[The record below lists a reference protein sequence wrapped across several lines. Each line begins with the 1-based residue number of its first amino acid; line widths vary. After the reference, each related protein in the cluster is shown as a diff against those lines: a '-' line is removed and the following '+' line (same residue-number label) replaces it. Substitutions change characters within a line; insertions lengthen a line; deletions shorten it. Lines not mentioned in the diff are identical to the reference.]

1 MQRGF
6 GQEAEVAEH
15 STEFAS
21 RAALL
26 AERIGQLF
34 LADDLLLNQQLTQAN
49 SASPGHKVGAAQRLS
64 GGLVRDRKSTRL
76 NSSHDQISYAVFCL
90 KKKKKKHHYSF
101 STELN
106 PQPIYMAATC

>member
-26 AERIGQLF
+26 AERLGQLF

-49 SASPGHKVGAAQRLS
+49 SASPGHKVSGSAAF
-64 GGLVRDRKSTRL
+64 GGLGERRAGIGWLTADLFPLRIVVDDDGTQQNHQFRVHRS
-76 NSSHDQISYAVFCL
+76 
-90 KKKKKKHHYSF
+90 
-101 STELN
+101 EE
-106 PQPIYMAATC
+106 

>member
-6 GQEAEVAEH
+6 GQQAEVAEH

-49 SASPGHKVGAAQRLS
+49 SASPGHKGGSGSAAF
-64 GGLVRDRKSTRL
+64 GGLGERRAGMVWCTADLFLFRIVGVDDGRT
-76 NSSHDQISYAVFCL
+76 QIYYTGV
-90 KKKKKKHHYSF
+90 Y
-101 STELN
+101 
-106 PQPIYMAATC
+106 